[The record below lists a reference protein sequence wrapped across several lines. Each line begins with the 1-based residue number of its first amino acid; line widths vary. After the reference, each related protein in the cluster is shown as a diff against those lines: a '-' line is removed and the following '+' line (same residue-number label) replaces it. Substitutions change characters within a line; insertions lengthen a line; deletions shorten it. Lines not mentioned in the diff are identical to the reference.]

1 VGLSS
6 RKSTTSPKSRLETTQ
21 GRAFHAAHMNG
32 VWHESKYDSEEESFT
47 SDDDFPSQPVEPR
60 IVAVKPLGVT
70 KHSTAAEI
78 RASFDA
84 QDWGE
89 RGVKRRC
96 LVQGCTSQFKA
107 HGASRETRL
116 QRQLGG
122 LRGHCVGLKH
132 DDAHQH
138 LAAELDA
145 QLLVPAVQY
154 SETQW
159 VAYIAHC
166 RWLRQ
171 KLPWC
176 MSTQDQKTLQVY
188 NRKLQQ
194 GCFKASDEYYKA
206 WDEALEL

>member
-1 VGLSS
+1 MKHG
-6 RKSTTSPKSRLETTQ
+6 
-21 GRAFHAAHMNG
+21 
-32 VWHESKYDSEEESFT
+32 WCESKYGSSEDPST
-47 SDDDFPSQPVEPR
+47 SDDDFSSQPVEPR
-60 IVAVKPLGVT
+60 IAAVKPLGVT

-84 QDWGE
+84 QEWGE

>member
-1 VGLSS
+1 
-6 RKSTTSPKSRLETTQ
+6 
-21 GRAFHAAHMNG
+21 MDG
-32 VWHESKYDSEEESFT
+32 VWHESKHDTDEESFT
-47 SDDDFPSQPVEPR
+47 SDDDFPSQPVKPR
-60 IVAVKPLGVT
+60 IVAVKHLGVT

-89 RGVKRRC
+89 KGVKRWC

-107 HGASRETRL
+107 RGESRETRL
-116 QRQLGG
+116 QRQLRG
-122 LRGHCVGLKH
+122 LMGHCVGLKH
-132 DDAHQH
+132 DDAHQR
-138 LAAELDA
+138 LASELEA

-159 VAYIAHC
+159 VTYIAHC

-171 KLPWC
+171 KPQWC

-194 GCFKASDEYYKA
+194 GCFKASDAYYKA